1 MDHESIIMRVG
12 FAIILGVLAFYVY
25 KWWLST
31 KSSYTSDPDSDVQPF
46 VPPAPQDKP
55 PQGAG
60 ITMYGSDTCPWC
72 TKQKD
77 YFKEKGKEYTFV
89 DCAQGQCPDFV
100 SGFPTLVVNGEIKV
114 GYQEI

>member
-1 MDHESIIMRVG
+1 MRVG

-31 KSSYTSDPDSDVQPF
+31 KSSYTSDPDSDVPAF

-55 PQGAG
+55 PQGPG

-77 YFKEKGKEYTFV
+77 YFKEKSKEYTFV
-89 DCAQGQCPDFV
+89 DCAQGACPDFV
-100 SGFPTLVVNGEIKV
+100 SGFPTLVVDGEIKV